1 MPNSP
6 TTKVDIYLSF
16 ERNLINILSHQKLDP
31 TSYINVLDVLI
42 SLNQTIRK
50 LKIEQKYN
58 PQQTNQI

>member
-1 MPNSP
+1 MLNSP

-58 PQQTNQI
+58 SQQTNQI